1 MNAKRDEK
9 TAAPEAD
16 MLRLD
21 QQLCFAAYS
30 TAHAFNRLYRPLLEK
45 LDLTYPQY
53 LVMLVLWERDGL
65 TVTQIGERLFLDSGT
80 LTPLL
85 KRLENAGRIA
95 RTRDPADERRVL
107 ITLTGD
113 GQALRTEARCIP
125 PRIGAALDMTPTE
138 LTALKSGLDKLRTAL
153 NGEGGSE

>member
-1 MNAKRDEK
+1 M
-9 TAAPEAD
+9 
-16 MLRLD
+16 
-21 QQLCFAAYS
+21 
-30 TAHAFNRLYRPLLEK
+30 
-45 LDLTYPQY
+45 
-53 LVMLVLWERDGL
+53 
-65 TVTQIGERLFLDSGT
+65 
-80 LTPLL
+80 
-85 KRLENAGRIA
+85 
-95 RTRDPADERRVL
+95 L